1 MKIKIVKKATSM
13 KPSAYCGM
21 WVDDPPMN
29 KK

>member
-1 MKIKIVKKATSM
+1 MNIKIVKKATKM